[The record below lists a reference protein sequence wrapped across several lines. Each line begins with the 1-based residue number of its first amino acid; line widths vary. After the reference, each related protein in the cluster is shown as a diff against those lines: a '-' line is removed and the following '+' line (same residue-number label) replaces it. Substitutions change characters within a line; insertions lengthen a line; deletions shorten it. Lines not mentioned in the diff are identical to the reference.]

1 MEAQM
6 RRFRIVGVLAA
17 IVTLLAVTT
26 TASAGGWATA
36 EVDKPVTRVE
46 AGEETTIEFT
56 LLQHGV
62 TPTNWTT
69 TYVEATNTETG
80 ETLRFDATPL
90 SEVGRWTVD
99 VAFPSAGSWDWS
111 IKTDELMVEGTFPT
125 IDVVGDAAVVSSA
138 AGLTQA
144 QLDAA
149 ITSATDPIEK
159 QLSSMTGEMDVLQK
173 QITNL
178 TNERDTLHKQIA
190 NLEAAQ
196 AEQPEPA
203 GGTSWWVAALA
214 GAATALAVIAAGSF
228 IAIRRGLIRSPRLA
242 HVST

>member
-1 MEAQM
+1 MEARM
-6 RRFRIVGVLAA
+6 RRRQLAA
-17 IVTLLAVTT
+17 VLVAVVALLALTT
-26 TASAGGWATA
+26 TATAGGWATV

-46 AGEETTIEFT
+46 VDEEMTIEFT

-62 TPTNWTT
+62 TPTDWTK
-69 TYVEATNTETG
+69 TYLEATNADTG

-90 SEVGRWTVD
+90 SEVGRWSVN

-111 IKTDELMVEGTFPT
+111 IKTEELMVEGTFPT
-125 IDVVGDAAVVSSA
+125 LEVVGDAAAVSTST
-138 AGLTQA
+138 GLTPA

-149 ITSATDPIEK
+149 ITSATDPLEK
-159 QLSSMTGEMDVLQK
+159 QLSSMAGEMDVLQK

-178 TNERDTLHKQIA
+178 TNERDLLMKQVA

-196 AEQPEPA
+196 ADQPTSS
-203 GGTSWWVAALA
+203 GTSWWIAALVGA
-214 GAATALAVIAAGSF
+214 GTALAVIAAGGV

-242 HVST
+242 HASA